1 MRLVTDNGGTD
12 RLTPLATL
20 LAAGGAS
27 SSDPLGRRRA
37 CAPGP
42 SIRTG
47 AFLDSRSI
55 VPW

>member
-12 RLTPLATL
+12 WRTPLATL

-55 VPW
+55 VP